1 MRTTA
6 VLPESNDYWNILKD
20 VSDEVKLDLIARL
33 SNSLLHPKVKKKVR
47 SASSFYGVWKDTDFM
62 DVDNL
67 IKEISKSRR
76 FKDDIE
82 AF

>member
-6 VLPESNDYWNILKD
+6 ILPESNDYWNIIKD

-33 SNSLLHPKVKKKVR
+33 SNSLLRPRVKRNVR
-47 SASSFYGVWKDTDFM
+47 SASSFYGVWKDADSM
-62 DVDNL
+62 DADSL
-67 IKEISKSRR
+67 TKEIRESRR

>member
-6 VLPESNDYWNILKD
+6 ILPESNDYWNIIKD

-33 SNSLLHPKVKKKVR
+33 SNSLLRPKVKKKVR
-47 SASSFYGVWKDTDFM
+47 TASSFYGVWKDTDSM
-62 DVDNL
+62 DADRL
-67 IKEISKSRR
+67 INEIRESRR